1 MGHKRTFTA
10 EFKTQVVLDII
21 TGKQS
26 NAEVC
31 RQYNLKPQLVSRW
44 QSEFLERAAV
54 VFGGDKQQEAAAAR
68 IAELERLV
76 GQLSL
81 ELAVAKKGL
90 TLFPVSGNGRRP

>member
-1 MGHKRTFTA
+1 MGHKRVFTA

-21 TGKQS
+21 TGRQS

-31 RQYNLKPQLVSRW
+31 RQHNLKPQLVSRW

-54 VFGGDKQQEAAAAR
+54 VFGGDKQQETDAAR

-90 TLFPVSGNGRRP
+90 TLFPVSGNGQRR